1 MSAKKPQASKETV
14 VSLLFS
20 DMVVR
25 GEEGVD
31 EMDEHRER
39 WLPLPPV
46 IDEEASSFENSD
58 SVSEADESVE
68 LPSRVTRLEYRC
80 LDLKLPHPF
89 LNSFLRGVR
98 KLLPLDELL
107 LLAQSSEMTRVDSDG
122 SLATLD
128 RGLLLLCPALWGI
141 DLRLLILNLAMVDV
155 RLIDLC

>member
-1 MSAKKPQASKETV
+1 MTV

-25 GEEGVD
+25 GVEGVD

-46 IDEEASSFENSD
+46 MDEEASPSCENND
-58 SVSEADESVE
+58 SVSESDESVE

-89 LNSFLRGVR
+89 LNSVLRGVR
-98 KLLPLDELL
+98 KIFPLDELL
-107 LLAQSSEMTRVDSDG
+107 LLAQWSEMTRVDSDG

-141 DLRLLILNLAMVDV
+141 DLRLLILNLAMVGV

>member
-1 MSAKKPQASKETV
+1 MTV

-25 GEEGVD
+25 GVEGVD

-46 IDEEASSFENSD
+46 MDEEASPSCENND
-58 SVSEADESVE
+58 SVSEAAESVE
-68 LPSRVTRLEYRC
+68 LPSSVTRLEYRC

-89 LNSFLRGVR
+89 LNSLLRGVR
-98 KLLPLDELL
+98 KIFPLDEL
-107 LLAQSSEMTRVDSDG
+107 LLAQSSEMTRVESDG

-141 DLRLLILNLAMVDV
+141 DLRLLILNLAMVGV

>member
-1 MSAKKPQASKETV
+1 M
-14 VSLLFS
+14 SLLFS

-25 GEEGVD
+25 GVDGVD

-39 WLPLPPV
+39 WLLLPPV
-46 IDEEASSFENSD
+46 MDEEGASPSFENND

-68 LPSRVTRLEYRC
+68 LPSSVTRLEYRC

-89 LNSFLRGVR
+89 LNSLLRGVR
-98 KLLPLDELL
+98 KIFPLDELL
-107 LLAQSSEMTRVDSDG
+107 LLAQSSEMTRVESDG

-141 DLRLLILNLAMVDV
+141 DLRLLILNLAMMN
-155 RLIDLC
+155 

>member
-1 MSAKKPQASKETV
+1 MSAKKPQASRETV

-31 EMDEHRER
+31 EMDEHKDR

-46 IDEEASSFENSD
+46 DAEASSYDVENND
-58 SVSEADESVE
+58 AEWDAVDETVE
-68 LPSRVTRLEYRC
+68 LPSRETRLAYRC
-80 LDLKLPHPF
+80 LDLKFPHPF
-89 LNSFLRGVR
+89 LNSALRGVR
-98 KLLPLDELL
+98 KIFPLDELL
-107 LLAQSSEMTRVDSDG
+107 VSCSEMTRVDSDG

-141 DLRLLILNLAMVDV
+141 DLRLLILNLTMVV
-155 RLIDLC
+155 M

>member
-1 MSAKKPQASKETV
+1 MTV

-25 GEEGVD
+25 GVEGVD
-31 EMDEHRER
+31 RMDEHRDR

-46 IDEEASSFENSD
+46 MDEEASPSFENND

-68 LPSRVTRLEYRC
+68 LPSSVTRLEYRC

-89 LNSFLRGVR
+89 LNSLLRVVR
-98 KLLPLDELL
+98 KIFPLEE
-107 LLAQSSEMTRVDSDG
+107 LLAQSSEMTRVESDG

-128 RGLLLLCPALWGI
+128 RGLLLLCPAPWGI
-141 DLRLLILNLAMVDV
+141 DLRLLTLNLAMVDV
-155 RLIDLC
+155 RLIDWCCYD

>member
-1 MSAKKPQASKETV
+1 MSQ
-14 VSLLFS
+14 LFS

-25 GEEGVD
+25 GVEGVD
-31 EMDEHRER
+31 EMDEHRES

-46 IDEEASSFENSD
+46 MDEEASSIDDVAVENSD
-58 SVSEADESVE
+58 SVSQADELVE

-89 LNSFLRGVR
+89 LNPLLRGVR
-98 KLLPLDELL
+98 KIFPSDEPLE
-107 LLAQSSEMTRVDSDG
+107 QSSEMTRVDSDG

-141 DLRLLILNLAMVDV
+141 DFRLVILNLAMMVVLFV
-155 RLIDLC
+155 RLICAGVIEE

>member
-1 MSAKKPQASKETV
+1 MTV

-25 GEEGVD
+25 GVEGVD

-46 IDEEASSFENSD
+46 MDEEASPSCENND

-89 LNSFLRGVR
+89 LNSLLRGVR
-98 KLLPLDELL
+98 KIFPLEE
-107 LLAQSSEMTRVDSDG
+107 LLAQESEMTRVESDG

-128 RGLLLLCPALWGI
+128 RGLVLLCPAPWGI
-141 DLRLLILNLAMVDV
+141 DLRLLTLNLAMVD
-155 RLIDLC
+155 L